1 MKVQR
6 NGREF
11 TVDVTA
17 DGEGI
22 VSHAGAALLAETA
35 DRIGLTDALSK
46 GLTPMRQRRGAHD
59 PGRVIRDLAVM
70 LASGGSH
77 LSDLAAVRDQEP
89 LFGAVASDATAW
101 RAVDAIGRDPELMG
115 ALRMAR
121 RVARERAWDAGAE
134 PGEGPLFIDLDP
146 TLIEAGS
153 EKEGAAPT
161 FKKGFGF
168 HPMLAFL
175 DRPGDPCGGEPLA
188 GLLRPG
194 NAGANTVADQI
205 EVAEEALEQLPAE
218 HAADSEIVLR
228 FDSAGATHGL
238 LDWAREGGIRFSVG
252 FDLTERV
259 REAILRIPDQRWACA
274 LAQDGTERDNGE
286 VAEAT
291 DLIDL
296 SGWPRGSRLI
306 VRRERPH
313 PGAQLSFTD
322 ADGHRFQAI
331 LTDREGEAADLER
344 EHRAR
349 ARCEDRIR
357 CAKQIGLELLPF
369 SDFQMNAVWL
379 ELVLIAQLLLALS
392 DTLLLRGEL
401 SGLEPKRLRYRALHT
416 AGRLGFHARRATLRL
431 ERRWPWAAELAGA
444 FTRLRELPAPAG

>member
-11 TVDVTA
+11 TVEVTA
-17 DGEGI
+17 DGEGV
-22 VSHAGAALLAETA
+22 VSHAGAALLAGTS
-35 DRIGLTDALSK
+35 DRVGLTRALSR
-46 GLTPMRQRRGAHD
+46 GLAPMRERRGAHD
-59 PGRVIRDLAVM
+59 PGRVVRDLAVM

-77 LSDLAAVRDQEP
+77 LADLRAVRDQEP
-89 LFGAVASDATAW
+89 LEGAWA
-101 RAVDAIGRDPELMG
+101 
-115 ALRMAR
+115 
-121 RVARERAWDAGAE
+121 AGAE
-134 PGEGPLFIDLDP
+134 PEGPLFVDLDP

-153 EKEGAAPT
+153 EKQGAAGT
-161 FKKGFGF
+161 FKGGYGF
-168 HPMLAFL
+168 HPVLAFL

-205 EVAEEALEQLPAE
+205 EVAEEALEQLPAGI
-218 HAADSEIVLR
+218 AAEAEIVLR

-252 FDLTERV
+252 FDLTESV
-259 REAILRIPDQRWACA
+259 REAISRIPDQRWVSA
-274 LAQDGTERDNGE
+274 LAQDGSPRVNGE

-296 SGWPRGSRLI
+296 SGWPEGSRLI

-322 ADGHRFQAI
+322 SDGHRFQAI
-331 LTDREGEAADLER
+331 LTDRTGDAAGLER
-344 EHRAR
+344 DHRAR

-357 CAKQIGLELLPF
+357 CSKQMGLELLPF
-369 SDFQMNAVWL
+369 GDFEMNAVWM
-379 ELVLIAQLLLALS
+379 ELVLIAGALVAWA
-392 DTLLLRGEL
+392 DLLLLRGEL
-401 SGLEPKRLRYRALHT
+401 SGLGSKPDS
-416 AGRLGFHARRATLRL
+416 
-431 ERRWPWAAELAGA
+431 
-444 FTRLRELPAPAG
+444 